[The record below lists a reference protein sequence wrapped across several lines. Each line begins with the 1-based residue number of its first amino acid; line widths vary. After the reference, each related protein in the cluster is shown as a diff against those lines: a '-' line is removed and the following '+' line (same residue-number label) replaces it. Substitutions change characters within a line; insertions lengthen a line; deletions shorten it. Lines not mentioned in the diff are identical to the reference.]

1 MAITARHFGYKP
13 VDQGYNFT
21 GYTDHSFLIV
31 QDVAPIWNS
40 NGQVPGQEFNG
51 FEWVMGPDE
60 DRFDWVIAYT
70 AVGLGLE
77 AGAITTEGE
86 VSTPGY
92 EPDGSLPTEYQFDG
106 PAKKIAFRGGV
117 DADFL
122 GAANDLTGQN
132 FTTED
137 QAVTWLNSTGRATWT
152 NHTAVDEGLS
162 PTPATTTTTLATT
175 TTTNIKD
182 GGGEGYEYYNV
193 YACGGNGEITYQAR
207 VPLNSNLKVGF
218 AYDATSL
225 IVPAGWEAQSYVI
238 AGPAEEPFNPQLID
252 PSPNAAICE

>member
-31 QDVAPIWNS
+31 QDTAPIWNS

-70 AVGLGLE
+70 AVGLGGE
-77 AGAITTEGE
+77 ALAITTEGE

-92 EPDGSLPTEYQFDG
+92 EPDGSLPADYQFDG

-117 DADFL
+117 GADFL

-132 FTTED
+132 FTTEE
-137 QAVTWLNSTGRATWT
+137 QAVTWLNATSRATWT
-152 NHTAVDEGLS
+152 NRIAVDEGLN
-162 PTPATTTTTLATT
+162 PTPATTTTTE
-175 TTTNIKD
+175 D
-182 GGGEGYEYYNV
+182 RGGAEYDYYNV

-218 AYDATSL
+218 AYDASSL
-225 IVPAGWEAQSYVI
+225 IVPVGWEAQSYVI
-238 AGPAEEPFNPQLID
+238 AGTAVEPFNPQLID
-252 PSPNAAICE
+252 PNPSQAICEN

>member
-13 VDQGYNFT
+13 ADQGYNFT

-86 VSTPGY
+86 VSTPSY
-92 EPDGSLPTEYQFDG
+92 QPDGSLPEDYQFDG
-106 PAKKIAFRGGV
+106 PVKKIAFRGGAN
-117 DADFL
+117 ADFL

-132 FTTED
+132 FTTEEE
-137 QAVTWLNSTGRATWT
+137 AVTWLNSTARATWT
-152 NHTAVDEGLS
+152 NHTAEGLT
-162 PTPATTTTTLATT
+162 PTPATTTTTRG
-175 TTTNIKD
+175 D
-182 GGGEGYEYYNV
+182 ESGEGYQWYTV
-193 YACGGNGEITYQAR
+193 YECGTVGEITYQAR

-218 AYDATSL
+218 AYDVSGL
-225 IVPAGWEAQSYVI
+225 IVPVGWGEGQSYVI
-238 AGPAEEPFNPQLID
+238 VGPAETPFNPQLID
-252 PSPNAAICE
+252 PSPEGAICE

>member
-77 AGAITTEGE
+77 PAAITTEGE

-92 EPDGSLPTEYQFDG
+92 QPDGSLPEGYEFEGT
-106 PAKKIAFRGGV
+106 AKKIAFRGGA

-132 FTTED
+132 FTTEEE
-137 QAVTWLNSTGRATWT
+137 AVTWLNSTSRATWT
-152 NHTAVDEGLS
+152 NHTAEGLT
-162 PTPATTTTTLATT
+162 PTPATTTTTSGP
-175 TTTNIKD
+175 KD
-182 GGGEGYEYYNV
+182 GGGDEGYEYYNV
-193 YACGGNGEITYQAR
+193 YACGGSEEITYQAR

-218 AYDATSL
+218 AFDTSGL
-225 IVPAGWEAQSYVI
+225 IVPEGWEAPSYVI
-238 AGPAEEPFNPQLID
+238 AGPAEAPFNPQLID
-252 PSPNAAICE
+252 PSPNVVICEA

>member
-13 VDQGYNFT
+13 VDQTYNFT
-21 GYTDHSFLIV
+21 GYTNHSLLIV
-31 QDVAPIWNS
+31 QDVAPIWSS

-92 EPDGSLPTEYQFDG
+92 EPDGSLPAGYTFSG
-106 PAKKIAFRGGV
+106 PEKKIAFRGGA

-132 FTTED
+132 FTTEE
-137 QAVTWLNSTGRATWT
+137 QAVTWLNSTARATWT
-152 NHTAVDEGLS
+152 NHTAVDEGNN
-162 PTPATTTTTLATT
+162 PTPATTTTTI
-175 TTTNIKD
+175 IKD
-182 GGGEGYEYYNV
+182 EGGEDYEYYNV
-193 YACGGNGEITYQAR
+193 YACGGEMEFTYQAR
-207 VPLNSNLKVGF
+207 VPLHSNLKVGF

-225 IVPAGWEAQSYVI
+225 IVPELWEAQSYVI
-238 AGPAEEPFNPQLID
+238 ESIAEEPFNPQLID
-252 PSPNAAICE
+252 PSPTQAICEA

>member
-13 VDQGYNFT
+13 SSNTYNFT
-21 GYTDHSFLIV
+21 GYTDHSLLIV

-51 FEWVMGPDE
+51 FEWIMGPDE

-92 EPDGSLPTEYQFDG
+92 EPDGSLPAEYQFEG
-106 PAKKIAFRGGV
+106 PAKKIAFRGGA

-132 FTTED
+132 FTTEAE
-137 QAVTWLNSTGRATWT
+137 AVTWLNSTSRATWT
-152 NHTAVDEGLS
+152 NHTAAGDGDNKEN
-162 PTPATTTTTLATT
+162 PTPT
-175 TTTNIKD
+175 D
-182 GGGEGYEYYNV
+182 FYYEV
-193 YACGGNGEITYQAR
+193 TECGGSTVFI
-207 VPLNSNLKVGF
+207 LKTTSSELTRF
-218 AYDATSL
+218 SAYEANELL
-225 IVPAGWEAQSYVI
+225 I
-238 AGPAEEPFNPQLID
+238 AEELVFDSETYVVVRSTTAQAHQLLDANPTLG
-252 PSPNAAICE
+252 NCEA